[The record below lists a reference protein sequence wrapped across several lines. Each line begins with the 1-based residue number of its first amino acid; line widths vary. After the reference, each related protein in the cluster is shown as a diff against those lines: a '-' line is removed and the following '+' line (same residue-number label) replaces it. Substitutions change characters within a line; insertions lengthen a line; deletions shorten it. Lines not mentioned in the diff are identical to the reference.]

1 MRAKLSTMAVVALL
15 LVSVT
20 AFGQMT
26 KRPDAVWARN
36 TSAAITLDGKLNEA
50 AWAVA
55 DSIRVQMGKSSGD
68 PGGGWVWENGIKP
81 ATDPTDA
88 TVKFLV
94 KGDSLYIA
102 ILCRD
107 KSIGAGL
114 WAHNDAILMN
124 MRYPAATG
132 LQGSPGR
139 ADNTQQNYECYYGW
153 VSEGWADTTTA
164 VVGALPAFLGWAGSP
179 YVHPRPD
186 SLQQIWNAT
195 TFVQGT
201 TNSDTKAD
209 TSWTTEFV
217 FNLKYWGYKPQ
228 QVGGDIAMWSCSIWD
243 NDYEWPIDTLK
254 QSSNRVFLQGPWGNA
269 SSLSHLKI
277 FMRSDVTTASG
288 ATPSVASDFEVPTAG
303 NWPAP
308 VIDGMLTDG
317 IWKNAPSISM
327 KYGDAAIRSAYPNSL
342 KYRSGQSQPEV
353 NGAKNPVLD
362 AGLATVKYVVKNDTL
377 YLGFDVKDKFV
388 QSIDN
393 ENRFDGFNVIFN
405 HRKNLDGDS
414 ALARYRFAF
423 RVDSAGATK
432 RLFDLSKDGFDSLG
446 TIVRVKI
453 ALKGGTTVDT
463 VGTTADSGY
472 TAEMAIKL
480 TSLGYAAGRGDG
492 LAWFSLIYYDG
503 DSFNGGSYGTKTW
516 LGRPGD
522 WDDGPALFWINP
534 SNVLAVGDGQGQ
546 QPDEFALLGNYPN
559 PFNPSTTIKFQ
570 MAKPSEVVLDVFD
583 VLGRLVNSQTLGMR
597 QPGDHSVSFNAA
609 GLASGS
615 YFYRL
620 KMVSTGA
627 TVLGKMLLMK

>member
-1 MRAKLSTMAVVALL
+1 MAVVALL

-26 KRPDAVWARN
+26 KRPDAVWARI
-36 TSAAITLDGKLNEA
+36 TTAPITLDGKLTEA

-55 DSIRVQMGKSSGD
+55 DSVRVQMGKTSGD

-81 ATDPTDA
+81 GTDPTDA
-88 TVKFLV
+88 MVKFLV

-102 ILCRD
+102 IRCND
-107 KSIGAGL
+107 KSIGGGT
-114 WAHNDAILMN
+114 WAHNDALLMN
-124 MRYPAATG
+124 LRYPQPTG
-132 LQGSPGR
+132 IAGTPGR
-139 ADNTQQNYECYYGW
+139 DGNTQQNYEIYYGW
-153 VSEGWADTTTA
+153 VTEGWADTTTA
-164 VVGALPAFLGWAGSP
+164 LVGSLPAFLGFAGSP

-186 SLQQIWNAT
+186 SLQQIWNAAT
-195 TFVQGT
+195 SVQGT
-201 TNSDTKAD
+201 SNTDATPDTA
-209 TSWTTEFV
+209 WTTELV
-217 FNLKYWGYKPQ
+217 FNLKYWGYKPYQ
-228 QVGGDIAMWSCSIWD
+228 TGGDIAMWNVAVWD
-243 NDYEWPIDTLK
+243 NDYEWPMDSLK
-254 QSSNRVFLQGPWGNA
+254 QCSNRCFIQGPWGNA

-288 ATPSVASDFEVPTAG
+288 SAPTVAADYEIPVSRDWAS
-303 NWPAP
+303 P
-308 VIDGMLTDG
+308 VIDGSLNDV
-317 IWKNAPSISM
+317 IWSKAPALSI
-327 KYGDAAIRSAYPNSL
+327 KYGDGAIRAAYPNSL
-342 KYRSGQSQPEV
+342 KYRSGQQQQEV

-362 AGLATVKYVVKNDTL
+362 PSLAIVKFVVKNDTL
-377 YLGFDVKDKFV
+377 FLGFNVSDKFV
-388 QSIDN
+388 QSDDN
-393 ENRFDGFNVIFN
+393 ENRWDGFNVIFN

-414 ALARYRFAF
+414 ALTRYRFAF

-432 RLFDLSKDGFDSLG
+432 RLFDLNKDGFDSLG
-446 TIVRVKI
+446 TIVRVKV

-463 VGTTADSGY
+463 VGTAADSGY

-480 TSLGYAAGRGDG
+480 TGLGYNAGRGDG
-492 LAWFSLIYYDG
+492 LAWFSFVMYDG

-516 LGRPGD
+516 IGRPGD

-534 SNVLAVGDGQGQ
+534 SNILAVGEGQGQ
-546 QPDEFALLGNYPN
+546 TPEEFALLGNYPN

-570 MAKPSEVVLDVFD
+570 LAKQSEVVLDVFD
-583 VLGRLVNSQTLGMR
+583 VLGRVVNSQTLGVR

-627 TVLGKMLLMK
+627 TVLGKMMLMK